1 MVAAGVLVTGLPRV
15 LCQHSI
21 TVEAYLGPSAYGP
34 RYDPPVAVAC
44 FLDEQTRMVRQG
56 DGTQVSS
63 SSTAYAPLDTAAPAQ
78 SRVTLP
84 DGRQTT
90 VIAALRRDGVGF
102 PVPSHLEVQLT

>member
-1 MVAAGVLVTGLPRV
+1 MEIPRP
-15 LCQHSI
+15 LLRHTI
-21 TVEAYLGPSAYGP
+21 TVEAWRGEGPDGP
-34 RYDPPVAVAC
+34 RYAAPAVVRC
-44 FLDEQTRMVRQG
+44 FLDEQTRMVRAT

-63 SSTAYAPLDTAAPAQ
+63 TSTAYALLDTVAPAQ

-90 VIAALRRDGVGF
+90 VIAALRRDGGGL